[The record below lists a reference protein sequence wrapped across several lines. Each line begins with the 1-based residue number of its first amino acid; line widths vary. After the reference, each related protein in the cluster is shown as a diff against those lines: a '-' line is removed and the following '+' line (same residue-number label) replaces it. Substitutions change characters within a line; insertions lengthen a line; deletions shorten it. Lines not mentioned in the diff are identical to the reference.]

1 MAPPLVPPGA
11 DDEPTT
17 TAEGTGSFHAASTQ
31 ASPYTTPT
39 QLLTRAASSSPSTHS
54 NAVPLPVS
62 TTANN
67 VFGVTE
73 LLEWVLIHLE
83 PADQIIAGQ
92 VCKTWNNLVKKSPQ
106 LRKSAFPWNTPG
118 TANGSLIWE
127 QLNNKSF
134 APRLSFSHLPQEI
147 RIGRIH
153 PNVGRVVRETVS
165 PTSKAHTQVKINA
178 GKILLWTPEEFWKK
192 QHLFQPPM
200 PISELNLMQVGQ
212 HSAFSAGIT
221 LGDLFGVLRDRQA
234 ANGVP
239 GVPSGMIDAC
249 IENFVT
255 EEHVYVKDARI
266 FKAKEDAKAVKEAQ
280 TSKTLAEEGEAEEDP
295 KAKEARKADE
305 DRKADKAFAAVLP
318 NQ

>member
-67 VFGVTE
+67 VFGITE
-73 LLEWVLIHLE
+73 LLERVLIHLE

-106 LRKSAFPWNTPG
+106 LRKSALPWTTPG

-127 QLNNKSF
+127 KLDNKSF
-134 APRLSFSHLPQEI
+134 TPRLSFDHRPEEI
-147 RIGRIH
+147 RIGRMH
-153 PNVGRVVRETVS
+153 PNVGRVVREHVTLPNKS
-165 PTSKAHTQVKINA
+165 DTQVEINA
-178 GKILLWTPEEFWKK
+178 GKVLSWPSEEFWQK
-192 QHLFQPPM
+192 QYLFQPPM
-200 PISELNLMQVGQ
+200 PISELKLWHGGQ
-212 HSAFSAGIT
+212 QSAFSAGCT
-221 LGDLFGVLRDRQA
+221 LGDLFEVLTARQMA
-234 ANGVP
+234 SGVP
-239 GVPSGMIDAC
+239 LGMITAC
-249 IENFVT
+249 VENFLVD
-255 EEHVYVKDARI
+255 EHDYVKAARR
-266 FKAKEDAKAVKEAQ
+266 FKAKEDAKTVEEAQ
-280 TSKTLAEEGEAEEDP
+280 TSKTLAEEDEAEEDP
-295 KAKEARKADE
+295 EAKESRKADE